1 MTPSDLYIITM
12 KRNTLTQAQR
22 SQLSLPQNLQD
33 ILVGLILGDLCIRKR
48 KASVN
53 VRLQFEQGLVHEKYL
68 EHLYDLFKTYCPSLP
83 KTTNRPPHKVTC
95 KIYTRVAFNTFSL
108 PCFNYY
114 YDLFYPNG
122 QKVVPL
128 NIGELLTPLSLVYWL
143 CDDGSF
149 QKRDRALVLSTQSF
163 TLAEVK
169 LLVSVLT
176 DKFGLKCTINKSN
189 GDFTIRISSKSIP
202 VLQSLL
208 KDIMPSMMLYK
219 IGL

>member
-1 MTPSDLYIITM
+1 M
-12 KRNTLTQAQR
+12 
-22 SQLSLPQNLQD
+22 
-33 ILVGLILGDLCIRKR
+33 CIRKR

-53 VRLQFEQGLVHEKYL
+53 ARLQFEQSILHEDYL
-68 EHLYDLFKTYCPSLP
+68 LHLYDLFKTYCSSLP
-83 KTTNRPPHKVTC
+83 KTTNRPPHKVTR
-95 KIYTRVAFNTFSL
+95 KIYTRVTFNTFSL
-108 PCFNYY
+108 PCFNEL

-149 QKRDRALVLSTQSF
+149 NKKDRALVLSTQSF
-163 TLAEVK
+163 TIAEVE
-169 LLVSVLT
+169 LLVQVLT
-176 DKFGLKCTINKSN
+176 DKFGLKSTINANN
-189 GDFTIRISSKSIP
+189 GGFTIRISAKSTP

-208 KDIMPSMMLYK
+208 KDLMPSMMLYK

>member
-1 MTPSDLYIITM
+1 M

-149 QKRDRALVLSTQSF
+149 HKRDRALVLSTQSF
-163 TLAEVK
+163 TLAEVE

-176 DKFGLKCTINKSN
+176 DKFGLKCTISKSN